1 MGPHLVALQRRS
13 MLSQSIKND
22 RTLLAK
28 SPGLPRR
35 ATMGCD
41 NPPLPKRSCSFV
53 AVSAMNE
60 QAIDFANSIPPFLR
74 HSSAVSEMPIAIC
87 VLNRILAFR
96 CPNYPLVRRYERL
109 RERPFVVIT
118 LAEFEASRA
127 RMAATYL

>member
-1 MGPHLVALQRRS
+1 MVGILVGWPGWGHRTICSKLHAKPNI
-13 MLSQSIKND
+13 QSNQARFTNE

-60 QAIDFANSIPPFLR
+60 HAIDYANSSRNVCDTSGGGLSPRLYGHDTWDTFPPTRLKP
-74 HSSAVSEMPIAIC
+74 SPAW
-87 VLNRILAFR
+87 N
-96 CPNYPLVRRYERL
+96 VR
-109 RERPFVVIT
+109 
-118 LAEFEASRA
+118 
-127 RMAATYL
+127 

>member
-1 MGPHLVALQRRS
+1 MVGILVGWPGWGHRTICSKLHAKPNI
-13 MLSQSIKND
+13 QSNQARFTNE

-60 QAIDFANSIPPFLR
+60 QAIDFANSVGPFLI
-74 HSSAVSEMPIAIC
+74 HSSPTRRDVSQTHRCIRNETLIYET
-87 VLNRILAFR
+87 VFR
-96 CPNYPLVRRYERL
+96 
-109 RERPFVVIT
+109 
-118 LAEFEASRA
+118 
-127 RMAATYL
+127 